1 MKEGSGLEEITETSG
16 LDLFSFEDAENIG
29 KEILPSILN
38 RLAFEC
44 NVSVG
49 EPYQTGG
56 TLPKDASGSLHTVR
70 KDVLLLWDSA
80 SPVLTL
86 GDTTRQELAK
96 LLEQPVTRPDLY
108 TAYRFAGF
116 QNDPVAR
123 FMFFYN
129 ILLQLHN
136 DSQKQID
143 DFIRKEMP
151 NIPQSPRPDKPR
163 LIETIYTR
171 LRNEVGHTRTGATSE
186 QTSKEIKENV
196 MGLQTLVKAAISR
209 VVE

>member
-1 MKEGSGLEEITETSG
+1 
-16 LDLFSFEDAENIG
+16 
-29 KEILPSILN
+29 
-38 RLAFEC
+38 
-44 NVSVG
+44 
-49 EPYQTGG
+49 
-56 TLPKDASGSLHTVR
+56 
-70 KDVLLLWDSA
+70 
-80 SPVLTL
+80 
-86 GDTTRQELAK
+86 
-96 LLEQPVTRPDLY
+96 LY

-143 DFIRKEMP
+143 DFIRKEMT